1 MPKLKDEPE
10 EQEDEGQNHKKGSEK
25 KKNEENKDGG
35 AKSSVGKL
43 PDNRGPRRETYK
55 QKIIDTIIQRFA
67 FYYISNILYIKYNLY
82 FVIALCKCYYVMF

>member
-10 EQEDEGQNHKKGSEK
+10 DQEDEGQNHKKGSEK

-67 FYYISNILYIKYNLY
+67 FHCIIHSILT
-82 FVIALCKCYYVMF
+82 

>member
-10 EQEDEGQNHKKGSEK
+10 DQEDEGQNHKKGSEK

-35 AKSSVGKL
+35 SKSSVGKL

-67 FYYISNILYIKYNLY
+67 LYIKYNLY
-82 FVIALCKCYYVMF
+82 FVIVLCKCYYVMF